1 MNKIQKSNTKSEK
14 LIVFFENILEIFTK
28 KEKTRTYEK
37 VSWKLRKKFRRLNED
52 WIKRKK
58 VQENVICNMYYIKNI
73 EK

>member
-14 LIVFFENILEIFTK
+14 LIVFFENILEIFTE

-37 VSWKLRKKFRRLNED
+37 VSWKLRKNNKEYIFRRLNED

-58 VQENVICNMYYIKNI
+58 YKKMWYVTCII
-73 EK
+73 